1 VRKRGFTLIELLVVI
16 AIIAILAAILFP
28 VFAQARE
35 AARKSSCLSNTKQ
48 LTLAAMQ
55 YTQDYDEALP
65 RSYDAGVPARGW
77 FDVVQPYIKNNQVFY
92 CPSDS
97 IHNKTV
103 APSFGNISYGWN
115 YYWLTLQGGAVA
127 YGSAGSGLPAVQ
139 SPSETVMLAD
149 SGKANNTLPYV
160 IYPWFAGYHPVAIHG
175 GGANVAF
182 VDGHSK
188 WMKAPEPPATVAPPL
203 VSAAPDATLW
213 DLQ

>member
-1 VRKRGFTLIELLVVI
+1 MRRRGFTLIELLVVI

-28 VFAQARE
+28 VFARARE
-35 AARKSSCLSNTKQ
+35 AARQSSCLSNTKQ
-48 LTLAAMQ
+48 LSLAAMQ

-65 RSYDAGVPARGW
+65 RSYDAGAPAKGW
-77 FDVVQPYIKNNQVFY
+77 FDVIQPYIKNNQVFY

-127 YGSAGSGLPAVQ
+127 YGAAGAGLPAVQ
-139 SPSETVMLAD
+139 SPSETVMIAD
-149 SGKANNTLPYV
+149 SGMSNNTLPYV
-160 IYPWFAGYHPVAIHG
+160 VYPWYSGYFPVPIHNT
-175 GGANVAF
+175 GANVAF

-188 WMKAPEPPATVAPPL
+188 WMKAPVPPATSEGQL
-203 VSAAPDATLW
+203 VTASPNANLW
-213 DLQ
+213 DLL